1 MLEWNHQWLIYSLDL
16 RTNYV
21 QYVLAFLKH
30 GDAEV
35 KRQLL
40 GIKGLVSAVIA
51 GLGEDAYQLIQEVLT
66 TLYDNLVTDHSVP
79 KSTKAYFFNAYI
91 LEKMAKVYSR
101 SEPEEISQEGDTGV
115 PANILHHFLISLCT
129 VPGVG
134 ICFHESGWY
143 PPARTSEEAQTERI
157 TNRILAK
164 FITILKPSDD
174 LLQQELVLKILTACP
189 ELVKE

>member
-1 MLEWNHQWLIYSLDL
+1 MYSLDL

-21 QYVLAFLKH
+21 QFVLAFLKH

-40 GIKGLVSAVIA
+40 GVKGLVSAVIA

-143 PPARTSEEAQTERI
+143 PPARISEEAQTERI

-164 FITILKPSDD
+164 FIIILKPSDD
-174 LLQQELVLKILTACP
+174 LLQQELVLKILAACP